1 MVKNNICVNFSDEE
15 SVLISGTK
23 EDPGPNVIA
32 MGFPASNYEAIY
44 RYGPI
49 KQLFWAS
56 PCTYL
61 HLQMHR
67 FPICCT
73 HKDKALKTGF
83 FNQKYW
89 LLVLFIF
96 DAQPD
101 YAN

>member
-49 KQLFWAS
+49 Q
-56 PCTYL
+56 
-61 HLQMHR
+61 H
-67 FPICCT
+67 
-73 HKDKALKTGF
+73 
-83 FNQKYW
+83 
-89 LLVLFIF
+89 
-96 DAQPD
+96 
-101 YAN
+101 